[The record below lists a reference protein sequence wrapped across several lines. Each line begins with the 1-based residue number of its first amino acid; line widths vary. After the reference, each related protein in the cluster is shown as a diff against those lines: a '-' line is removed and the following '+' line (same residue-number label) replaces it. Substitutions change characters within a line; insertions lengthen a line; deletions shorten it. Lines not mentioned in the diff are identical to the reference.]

1 MRIQEVADAALKL
14 EREGSLKKLDESMEE
29 VKALKKE
36 NAAAHEKL
44 KSQGE
49 RNQQRNQQLADKWRV
64 AEDNA
69 NVSAEKEKL
78 ARLRAEAAESKAT
91 EQEERV
97 QALSQEVKETRE
109 QISKLESA
117 DPGDGGDS
125 PDDSS
130 SDESDG
136 DVDDGQAPAA
146 VGLVGGC
153 ASSGIVALE
162 NSPSQNEESSLRPYP
177 VYRVNNRGRVEP
189 LGRWS
194 PAQMAMAMTG

>member
-1 MRIQEVADAALKL
+1 
-14 EREGSLKKLDESMEE
+14 MEE

-36 NAAAHEKL
+36 NAAANEKL

-64 AEDNA
+64 AEDSA

-78 ARLRAEAAESKAT
+78 ARLRAEAAETKAT

-97 QALSQEVKETRE
+97 QALSQEVKKTRE

-117 DPGDGGDS
+117 DTGGGGDS

-130 SDESDG
+130 SDESGG
-136 DVDDGQAPAA
+136 DADDSHRPPRRSGKAA
-146 VGLVGGC
+146 KPLGEDLEIVLNVNVY
-153 ASSGIVALE
+153 SSGKFDSTLAQPLLLLVQKHAE
-162 NSPSQNEESSLRPYP
+162 TAAEQDCCPSSMQPLRGATGADL
-177 VYRVNNRGRVEP
+177 VQRAKVLRG
-189 LGRWS
+189 
-194 PAQMAMAMTG
+194 